1 MKNIYRLLSLILV
14 LVIALSACAPKT
26 TPAARP
32 VVILASDQP
41 GSADPAENW
50 TFGGSAYL
58 PLVYDGLFRYVGST
72 SPVLTALL
80 AAEIPSIENGG
91 ISADGLIYT
100 IKLRQD
106 ATFHDGTPVN
116 ADAVVYS
123 YERIKALQLGANGI
137 TADWAEKIEKVDE
150 FTVRFT
156 LKQPFADFLNSMG
169 SVWGNYIVNPT
180 ITKANEQSGDWG
192 HTWLLDHDAGS
203 GPYVM
208 ASVDPEQNT
217 ITLQRHED
225 YWGATNER
233 GNIDSAIIRW
243 GAEAAAARSMLEK
256 GDADAWVNPQAPDY
270 AALETMDSMTAIKF
284 PSIMQ
289 YYLALNGSVV
299 PLTDVRV
306 RQALQYTF
314 NTDVVISDIFNNTLT
329 KMEAAVGPGYPDV
342 YAATTQYTYDL
353 DKAKTLL
360 KEAGVE
366 NGFELTA
373 NRMGF
378 FPNDSAVLEYWQAD
392 LAKVGI
398 TLTIQEL
405 DGGVFG
411 TAWFNDCTAGTSPN
425 IGQVSALGVG
435 GDYPSAWEVGAQ
447 VFPTPRLG
455 GAKCSAVYIDNPVV
469 NELFTSIAG
478 ETTADGREPLF
489 KALYNTLAADAG
501 AIWIGQALD
510 LVVYTK
516 NLSGYEY
523 YFSMGGNYLPLDTM
537 NLK

>member
-1 MKNIYRLLSLILV
+1 
-14 LVIALSACAPKT
+14 
-26 TPAARP
+26 
-32 VVILASDQP
+32 
-41 GSADPAENW
+41 
-50 TFGGSAYL
+50 
-58 PLVYDGLFRYVGST
+58 
-72 SPVLTALL
+72 
-80 AAEIPSIENGG
+80 
-91 ISADGLIYT
+91 
-100 IKLRQD
+100 
-106 ATFHDGTPVN
+106 
-116 ADAVVYS
+116 
-123 YERIKALQLGANGI
+123 
-137 TADWAEKIEKVDE
+137 
-150 FTVRFT
+150 
-156 LKQPFADFLNSMG
+156 
-169 SVWGNYIVNPT
+169 
-180 ITKANEQSGDWG
+180 
-192 HTWLLDHDAGS
+192 
-203 GPYVM
+203 
-208 ASVDPEQNT
+208 
-217 ITLQRHED
+217 
-225 YWGATNER
+225 
-233 GNIDSAIIRW
+233 
-243 GAEAAAARSMLEK
+243 
-256 GDADAWVNPQAPDY
+256 
-270 AALETMDSMTAIKF
+270 
-284 PSIMQ
+284 
-289 YYLALNGSVV
+289 
-299 PLTDVRV
+299 VRV

-342 YAATTQYTYDL
+342 YAAATQYTYDL
-353 DKAKTLL
+353 DKAKALL
-360 KEAGVE
+360 KETGFE

-455 GAKCSAVYIDNPVV
+455 GAKCSAVYIDNPDV

-489 KALYNTLAADAG
+489 KALYNTLAEDAG

-510 LVVYTK
+510 LVVYTN
-516 NLSGYEY
+516 NLSGYQY

>member
-1 MKNIYRLLSLILV
+1 MKKSFRLLALILV
-14 LVIALSACAPKT
+14 LGIALTACTPKT

-50 TFGGSAYL
+50 TFGGAAYL
-58 PLVYDGLFRYVGST
+58 PQVYDGLFRYEGST
-72 SPVLTALL
+72 SPTLTPLL
-80 AAEIPSIENGG
+80 AAEIPSVENGG
-91 ISADGLIYT
+91 ISADGLVYT

-106 ATFHDGTPVN
+106 ATFHDGSPIN
-116 ADAVVYS
+116 ADAVIYS

-137 TADWAEKIEKVDE
+137 TADWADKIEKVDD
-150 FTVRFT
+150 FTVKFT

-169 SVWGNYIVNPT
+169 SVWGNYIVNPVVA
-180 ITKANEQSGDWG
+180 KANEQSDDWG
-192 HTWLLDHDAGS
+192 HAWLLENDAGS
-203 GPYVM
+203 GPYII

-217 ITLQRHED
+217 ITLQRYPD
-225 YWGATNER
+225 YWGATNAR
-233 GNIDSAIIRW
+233 GNIESAIIRW
-243 GAEAAAARSMLEK
+243 GTESAAARSMLEK

-270 AALETMDSMTAIKF
+270 AVLQATDGMTAIKY

-289 YYLALNGSVV
+289 YYLALNGSVE
-299 PLTDVRV
+299 PLTDVKV

-314 NTDVVISDIFNNTLT
+314 NTDKVISDIFDDTLT

-342 YAATTQYTYDL
+342 YAAKTQYTYDL
-353 DKAKTLL
+353 EKARALL
-360 KEAGVE
+360 KEAGHE

-378 FPNDSAVLEYWQAD
+378 FPNDTAVLEYWQAD

-398 TLTIQEL
+398 TLKIQEL

-411 TAWFNDCTAGTSPN
+411 TAWFNDCTAGSSPN

-455 GAKCSAVYIDNPVV
+455 GAKCSAVYIDDSKV

-478 ETTADGREPLF
+478 ETTAAGREPFF
-489 KALYNTLAADAG
+489 KTLYNTLAEDAG

-510 LVVYTK
+510 LVVYR
-516 NLSGYEY
+516 NALSGYQY

-537 NLK
+537 TLK